1 MLIIRIFLA
10 GIFTLAGIGK
20 LLDLKGS
27 EKAVKDFGVP
37 NDLAKS
43 FAVALPIAELIIA
56 VLLLPVST
64 AWFGAIGGFLLLLIF
79 IGGMLWQMA
88 QGNAPD
94 CHCFGQIHSEPVSI
108 KSLIRNAIFAI
119 LSFFLVIQGS
129 ENQGMSLLDSSN
141 NSTEGNGMSLIL
153 SLATVGLLAAAVY
166 FLKIIS
172 DQQLQIMRR
181 IEILELTSF
190 EGVEKI
196 REDVSQPKEGLIIG
210 TPVPDFELPDV
221 NGKQISPEQILAF
234 QKPVL
239 LLFVSPNCSPC
250 AALLPEIETWQT
262 ELKGKLN
269 IIFISKGKVK
279 ENLEKFAG
287 TSLKQILLQN
297 DKEVAELFG
306 SQWTPTA
313 VLINADGN
321 IASRLAV
328 GDEAIRKLVEKIK
341 AEIDQS
347 KLLLIAPS
355 NGNGAEKSLVGAVL
369 PEFALSDLSDKDIS
383 SKDLR
388 GRKTLVTFWSTTCG
402 YCDEMLEDLRDWD
415 KTKGADEP
423 QLLLFS
429 EGEAGNHQ
437 KMNLNSPILLDN
449 EREVSTEFGM
459 NGTPSAFLVNEEGKI
474 VSEVAV
480 GAEQIWTLLGKSPKS
495 KVQRFENKIIRLT
508 LNIRLWTLDL
518 FYETD

>member
-1 MLIIRIFLA
+1 MEIILLLIRIFLA
-10 GIFTLAGIGK
+10 AIFTLAGIGK
-20 LLDLKGS
+20 LLDLEGS

-37 NDLAKS
+37 KDLAKP

-64 AWFGAIGGFLLLLIF
+64 AWFGAISGFLLLLVF

-94 CHCFGQIHSEPVSI
+94 CHCFGQIHSEPVSA

-119 LSFFLVIQGS
+119 LSFFLIVQGNQ
-129 ENQGMSLLDSSN
+129 NQGLSLLDSSN

-153 SLATVGLLAAAVY
+153 GLATVGLLAAAVY

-190 EGVEKI
+190 EGGEKT
-196 REDVSQPKEGLIIG
+196 REDVSQPNEGLIIG

-221 NGKQISPEQILAF
+221 NGKQLSPEQLLAF

-269 IIFISKGKVK
+269 FVFVSSGKVK
-279 ENLEKFAG
+279 ENLEKFSG
-287 TSLKQILLQN
+287 NSLKQILLQK

-355 NGNGAEKSLVGAVL
+355 NGNGAEKSLVGTALPAFVL
-369 PEFALSDLSDKDIS
+369 PDIS
-383 SKDLR
+383 NKNISSEDLR
-388 GRKTLVTFWSTTCG
+388 GRKTLITFWSTTCG
-402 YCDEMLEDLRDWD
+402 YCDKMLEDLRDWD
-415 KTKGADEP
+415 KTKGVDEP
-423 QLLLFS
+423 QLLLLS
-429 EGEAGNHQ
+429 EGEAEKNQEIGI
-437 KMNLNSPILLDN
+437 NSLILLDK
-449 EREVSTEFGM
+449 EREVSNEFGM
-459 NGTPSAFLVNEEGKI
+459 EGTPSAFLVNEDGKVI
-474 VSEVAV
+474 SEIAV

-495 KVQRFENKIIRLT
+495 NV
-508 LNIRLWTLDL
+508 
-518 FYETD
+518 